1 MNSLST
7 GMSHMLNLLMDGP
20 VAYPDLNNVQNNWM
34 HALRRR
40 GLAAMVREA
49 DCAWVITDDGR
60 REGARKRAALASAE
74 RGKTP

>member
-1 MNSLST
+1 MNPLSN
-7 GMSHMLNLLMDGP
+7 GMSRMLDLLMEGP

-40 GLAAMVREA
+40 GFAVIVREA

-60 REGARKRAALASAE
+60 REGARKRIALTSAQRE
-74 RGKTP
+74 EK